1 MGSMEVDKILNA
13 GSDILN
19 DVLTAVERNEYE
31 NLGSKIQDRVR
42 EATSELT
49 GSTQGRSYGAPVRE
63 DGVYSGTVE
72 PTNKRD
78 GIYRTNYAE
87 NAAGSGQ
94 SRNQEGSFSSQKGS
108 YNTHPDQT
116 DFRSGAYSSDAY
128 RRYSSDRRNG
138 PDIPNSSSRARA
150 QGSYQG
156 NQSRAGYQKVYGSGN
171 PSGGDQGY
179 GQNGQGSAS
188 AKGTYGKYDYRN
200 PERMNNLREA
210 AARNGE
216 DTTVYE
222 RTINRQSGPSGRGA
236 YGQYDHRNPQN
247 RSSQT
252 ASGAANRSQ
261 NSSGGRDFFA
271 PTPFNSKNV
280 STSSG
285 VVPMVFGSM
294 GMAMGGIG
302 TALYGVAGVLAALT
316 GGVAAIGTGILVPLF
331 GSLGLTGASGILFSG
346 GKRKKDVI
354 EDYYQYGKYVGNA
367 EYFNIRDLAA
377 RLGIQEKKLRKNL
390 QRMMKQGLLPQARL
404 DDEQDMMLLTDKAY
418 DQYRQAA
425 DSYKKRQE
433 EEEKRERYFTS
444 QDTDG
449 VVRQLL
455 AEGNEYLK
463 KVRHYN
469 DLIPDTQ
476 EMSNKLYRLENIM
489 YRIFEQVKKKPEM
502 AQNLRKFMEYY
513 LPTTEKLL
521 SAYIEVDKQPQVGDN
536 ITNTKKEIETA
547 MDTINDAFEKL
558 LDSLFEDLA
567 WDVSSDISVM
577 KTMLAQDGL
586 TTDGMM
592 EETP

>member
-1 MGSMEVDKILNA
+1 MDKILNA

-49 GSTQGRSYGAPVRE
+49 GSTQGRHYGTPVRE
-63 DGVYSGTVE
+63 DTVYSGTVE
-72 PTNKRD
+72 PTNRWD

-87 NAAGSGQ
+87 NAASTAKSQSTNSAPGSQ
-94 SRNQEGSFSSQKGS
+94 QGS
-108 YNTHPDQT
+108 YDARPNREDY
-116 DFRSGAYSSDAY
+116 RSGAYSSNAY
-128 RRYSSDRRNG
+128 RRYSSERRTG
-138 PDIPNSSSRARA
+138 QDAPNSSSRARA

-156 NQSRAGYQKVYGSGN
+156 NQSRAGYQKVYGA
-171 PSGGDQGY
+171 GY
-179 GQNGQGSAS
+179 GQSNRQTAPKAAGNTGS
-188 AKGTYGKYDYRN
+188 YGRYDYRN
-200 PERMNNLREA
+200 PNRMQNLKEA
-210 AARNGE
+210 AMRNGA
-216 DTTVYE
+216 DTSGYD
-222 RTINRQSGPSGRGA
+222 RAQSAPGRQ
-236 YGQYDHRNPQN
+236 N
-247 RSSQT
+247 QT
-252 ASGAANRSQ
+252 AANRQTSTGQ
-261 NSSGGRDFFA
+261 RNFFA

-455 AEGNEYLK
+455 TEGNEYLK

-592 EETP
+592 EEL